1 MGRKQIDS
9 PPDSL
14 PTDRRMVRTRRSL
27 EDALM
32 SLVLQ
37 KNYESISVQD
47 IVGRANVGR
56 ATFYLHY
63 RDKDDLLLKSLK
75 AMFDELVEHIGP
87 VPKRA
92 TPDDAAPV
100 KLLIEHV
107 AQNRDRYR
115 FLVSSASNSS
125 MMRRVRNYVAA
136 HFERRL
142 KMIAPKP
149 ARLPLNIAS
158 AYLAGALISLLIW
171 WLEQEKPH
179 SPAEI
184 EGIFRRMALVGA
196 IEALELDASSD
207 GLAL

>member
-1 MGRKQIDS
+1 MSSKRT
-9 PPDSL
+9 
-14 PTDRRMVRTRRSL
+14 PTQTQTEDRRLTRTRRSL

-32 SLVLQ
+32 ALVTQ
-37 KNYESISVQD
+37 KNYEAISVQD
-47 IVGRANVGR
+47 IVNQANVGR

-75 AMFDELVEHIGP
+75 TMFDELVEHIGP

-107 AQNRDRYR
+107 AANRERYR
-115 FLVSSASNSS
+115 FLVSSASTSS
-125 MMRRVRNYVAA
+125 MMRRVRNYIAA

-171 WLEQEKPH
+171 WLEQEKP
-179 SPAEI
+179 PAPIEI

-196 IEALELDASSD
+196 IDALGLDVRSEQM
-207 GLAL
+207 AL

>member
-1 MGRKQIDS
+1 MAAKQIQAT
-9 PPDSL
+9 PVI
-14 PTDRRMVRTRRSL
+14 DRRRVRTRRSL

-37 KNYESISVQD
+37 KNYEKISVQD
-47 IVGRANVGR
+47 IAGQANVGR

-75 AMFDELVEHIGP
+75 TMFDDLVAHIGP

-115 FLVSSASNSS
+115 FLVTSAGNAN

-142 KMIAPKP
+142 KLIAPKP
-149 ARLPLNIAS
+149 VQLPLNIAS
-158 AYLAGALISLLIW
+158 AYLAGALISLLVW
-171 WLEQEKPH
+171 WIEQEKPH
-179 SPAEI
+179 TPAEI

-196 IEALELDASSD
+196 IDALGLDATSE
-207 GLAL
+207 GLPL

>member
-1 MGRKQIDS
+1 MAAKQIQAT
-9 PPDSL
+9 PVI
-14 PTDRRMVRTRRSL
+14 DRRRVRTRRSL

-37 KNYESISVQD
+37 KNYEKISVQD
-47 IVGRANVGR
+47 IAGQANVGR

-63 RDKDDLLLKSLK
+63 RNKDDLLLKSLK
-75 AMFDELVEHIGP
+75 TMFDDLVEHIGP

-115 FLVSSASNSS
+115 FLVTSAGNAN

-142 KMIAPKP
+142 KLIAPKP
-149 ARLPLNIAS
+149 VQLPLNIAS
-158 AYLAGALISLLIW
+158 AYLAGALISLLVW
-171 WLEQEKPH
+171 WIEQEKPH
-179 SPAEI
+179 TPAEI

-196 IEALELDASSD
+196 IDALGLDATSE
-207 GLAL
+207 GLPL

>member
-1 MGRKQIDS
+1 
-9 PPDSL
+9 
-14 PTDRRMVRTRRSL
+14 
-27 EDALM
+27 M
-32 SLVLQ
+32 SLVLR

-47 IVGRANVGR
+47 VVNQANVGR

-75 AMFDELVEHIGP
+75 TMFDELVEHIGP

-100 KLLIEHV
+100 RLLIEHV
-107 AQNRDRYR
+107 AANRDRYR
-115 FLVSSASNSS
+115 FLVSSASNNS

-142 KMIAPKP
+142 KLIAPKP
-149 ARLPLNIAS
+149 APLPLNIAS

-171 WLEQEKPH
+171 WLDQEQPH
-179 SPAEI
+179 SSAEI

-196 IEALELDASSD
+196 IDALGLDASSERMP
-207 GLAL
+207 L

>member
-1 MGRKQIDS
+1 MGSKHASTQTHS
-9 PPDSL
+9 E
-14 PTDRRMVRTRRSL
+14 DRRLIRTRHSL

-32 SLVLQ
+32 ALVTQ
-37 KNYESISVQD
+37 KNYEAISVQD
-47 IVGRANVGR
+47 IVNQANVGR

-75 AMFDELVEHIGP
+75 TMFDELVEHIGP

-107 AQNRDRYR
+107 AANRERYR
-115 FLVSSASNSS
+115 FLVSSASTSS
-125 MMRRVRNYVAA
+125 MMRRVRNYIAA

-171 WLEQEKPH
+171 WLEQEKP
-179 SPAEI
+179 PAPIEI

-196 IEALELDASSD
+196 IDALGLDVRSEQM
-207 GLAL
+207 AL

>member
-1 MGRKQIDS
+1 MAAKQIQAT
-9 PPDSL
+9 PVI
-14 PTDRRMVRTRRSL
+14 DRRRVRTRRSL

-37 KNYESISVQD
+37 KNYEKISVQD
-47 IVGRANVGR
+47 IAGQANVGR

-75 AMFDELVEHIGP
+75 TMFDDLVEHIGP

-115 FLVSSASNSS
+115 FLVTSAGNAN

-142 KMIAPKP
+142 KLIAPKP
-149 ARLPLNIAS
+149 VQLPLNIAS
-158 AYLAGALISLLIW
+158 AYLAGALISLLVW
-171 WLEQEKPH
+171 WIEQEKPH
-179 SPAEI
+179 TPAEI

-196 IEALELDASSD
+196 IDALGLDATSE
-207 GLAL
+207 GLPL

>member
-1 MGRKQIDS
+1 MSSKRASTQTHS
-9 PPDSL
+9 E
-14 PTDRRMVRTRRSL
+14 DRRLIRTRHSL

-32 SLVLQ
+32 ALVTQ
-37 KNYESISVQD
+37 KNYEAISVQD
-47 IVGRANVGR
+47 IVNQANVGR

-75 AMFDELVEHIGP
+75 TMFDELVEHIGP

-107 AQNRDRYR
+107 AANRERYR
-115 FLVSSASNSS
+115 FLVSSASTSS
-125 MMRRVRNYVAA
+125 MMRRVRNYIAA

-171 WLEQEKPH
+171 WLEQEKP
-179 SPAEI
+179 PAPIEI

-196 IEALELDASSD
+196 IDALGLDVRSEQM
-207 GLAL
+207 AL